1 VEIKTKLIFIF
12 LVLMVVLVSGC
23 IEEKKKIFLDQP
35 GNISSYEFEVFQD
48 SWINQTPVNTSTYY
62 LLEDHRKVQVVNIV
76 INCSKFDIYPPDTLG
91 GNSEDKPIENFVLL
105 VGPSNKIVADIN
117 TLREISRK
125 TENSSVNYNLTQE
138 ISQNLKVIHL
148 EFGEPVTGF
157 IAYTHEISGTQSF
170 GFIKPDSKFIRVVF
184 PVGYVTGNRI
194 FGIALPTPSNVTFD
208 EKGRQNLLWI
218 SSEMGK
224 REVAIQ
230 VKYYTKSAPVFFL
243 ATIVILLIGV
253 GLVLLHYSRIE
264 KELEVTRGV
273 FELEKEYE
281 KEQQRRK

>member
-1 VEIKTKLIFIF
+1 MEIKTKLIFIF

-35 GNISSYEFEVFQD
+35 GNISSYEFEIFQD

-62 LLEDHRKVQVVNIV
+62 ISEDHRKVQVVNIV

-91 GNSEDKPIENFVLL
+91 GNSGDKPIENFVLL
-105 VGPSNKIVADIN
+105 VDPSKKIVAN
-117 TLREISRK
+117 VTTLREISHK
-125 TENSSVNYNLTQE
+125 TENSSVKYTLTQE
-138 ISQNLKVIHL
+138 ISPNLKVIHL
-148 EFGEPVTGF
+148 EFEKPVTGF
-157 IAYTHEISGTQSF
+157 IAYTNKIPGTQSF
-170 GFIKPDSKFIRVVF
+170 GFIKPDSEFLRVVL
-184 PVGYVTGNRI
+184 PVGYVTGNRV
-194 FGIALPTPSNVTFD
+194 FGIALPPPSNVTFD

-218 SSEMGK
+218 SSKMGK

-230 VKYYTKSAPVFFL
+230 VKYYAKSAPIFFL
-243 ATIVILLIGV
+243 ATIVVLLIGV

-264 KELEVTRGV
+264 KELEAARGI

-281 KEQQRRK
+281 KKQQRRK

>member
-1 VEIKTKLIFIF
+1 
-12 LVLMVVLVSGC
+12 MVVLVSGC
-23 IEEKKKIFLDQP
+23 IDEKKKIFLDQP

-62 LLEDHRKVQVVNIV
+62 ISEDHRKVQVVNIV

-91 GNSEDKPIENFVLL
+91 GNSEEKPIENFVLL
-105 VGPSNKIVADIN
+105 VDFSKKIVADVN
-117 TLREISRK
+117 TLREISHK
-125 TENSSVNYNLTQE
+125 TENSSVKYTLIQE

-148 EFGEPVTGF
+148 EFEEPVTGF
-157 IAYTHEISGTQSF
+157 IAYTNEIPGTQSF
-170 GFIKPDSKFIRVVF
+170 GFIKPDSEFIRVVL
-184 PVGYVTGNRI
+184 PVGYVTGNRV

-208 EKGRQNLLWI
+208 EKGRQNLRWI
-218 SSEMGK
+218 SSKMGK

-230 VKYYTKSAPVFFL
+230 VKYYTKSAPIFFL
-243 ATIVILLIGV
+243 ATIVVLLIGV

-264 KELEVTRGV
+264 KELEAARGI

-281 KEQQRRK
+281 KKQQRKK

>member
-1 VEIKTKLIFIF
+1 MEIKSKLIFIF
-12 LVLMVVLVSGC
+12 LVLMVVLASGC

-35 GNISSYEFEVFQD
+35 GNISSYGFEVFQD

-62 LLEDHRKVQVVNIV
+62 ISEDHRKVQVINIV

-105 VGPSNKIVADIN
+105 VDPSKKTVADIN
-117 TLREISRK
+117 TLREISHK
-125 TENSSVNYNLTQE
+125 TENSSAKYTLIQE

-148 EFGEPVTGF
+148 EFEEPVTGF
-157 IAYTHEISGTQSF
+157 IAYTNTIPGTQSF
-170 GFIKPDSKFIRVVF
+170 EFIKPDSEFIRVVL
-184 PVGYVTGNRI
+184 PAGYVTGNRV
-194 FGIALPTPSNVTFD
+194 FGIALPIPSNITFD

-218 SSEMGK
+218 TSKMGK

-243 ATIVILLIGV
+243 ATIVVLLIGV
-253 GLVLLHYSRIE
+253 GLVLSHYSRIK
-264 KELEVTRGV
+264 KELEAVRGV

-281 KEQQRRK
+281 KKQQRRK

>member
-1 VEIKTKLIFIF
+1 MEIKTKLIFIF
-12 LVLMVVLVSGC
+12 LALMVVLVSGC

-62 LLEDHRKVQVVNIV
+62 ILKDHRKVQVVNIV

-105 VGPSNKIVADIN
+105 VDPSNKIVADIN
-117 TLREISRK
+117 TLREISHK
-125 TENSSVNYNLTQE
+125 TENSSVSYNLTQE

-148 EFGEPVTGF
+148 EFEEPVTGF
-157 IAYTHEISGTQSF
+157 IGYTHQISGTQSF
-170 GFIKPDSKFIRVVF
+170 GFMKPDSEFIRVVL
-184 PVGYVTGNRI
+184 PAGYVTGNRV

-218 SSEMGK
+218 SSKMGK
-224 REVAIQ
+224 REVVIQ
-230 VKYYTKSAPVFFL
+230 VKYYTNSAPVFFL

-264 KELEVTRGV
+264 KELEATKGI

-281 KEQQRRK
+281 KKQQRRK

>member
-1 VEIKTKLIFIF
+1 
-12 LVLMVVLVSGC
+12 MVVLVSGC

-62 LLEDHRKVQVVNIV
+62 ILEDNRKAQVVNIV

-105 VGPSNKIVADIN
+105 VDPSNKIVADIN
-117 TLREISRK
+117 TLREISHK
-125 TENSSVNYNLTQE
+125 TENSSVNYTLTQE

-148 EFGEPVTGF
+148 EFEEPVTGF
-157 IAYTHEISGTQSF
+157 IAYTHEIPGTQSF
-170 GFIKPDSKFIRVVF
+170 GFIKPDSEFIRVVF
-184 PVGYVTGNRI
+184 PAGYVTGNRV

-208 EKGRQNLLWI
+208 EKGRQNLRWI
-218 SSEMGK
+218 SSKMGK

-230 VKYYTKSAPVFFL
+230 VKYYTKSAPAFFL

-253 GLVLLHYSRIE
+253 GLVISHYHRIE
-264 KELEVTRGV
+264 KELEAARGI
-273 FELEKEYE
+273 FEFEKEYE
-281 KEQQRRK
+281 KKQQRKK

>member
-1 VEIKTKLIFIF
+1 MEIKTKLIFIF
-12 LVLMVVLVSGC
+12 LALMVVLVSGC

-62 LLEDHRKVQVVNIV
+62 ILKDHRKVQVVNIV

-105 VGPSNKIVADIN
+105 VDPSNKIVADIN
-117 TLREISRK
+117 TLREISHK
-125 TENSSVNYNLTQE
+125 TENSSVSYNLTQE

-218 SSEMGK
+218 SSKMGK

>member
-1 VEIKTKLIFIF
+1 MEIKTKLIFIF

-23 IEEKKKIFLDQP
+23 IDEKKKIFLDQP

-62 LLEDHRKVQVVNIV
+62 ISEDHRKVQVVNIV

-91 GNSEDKPIENFVLL
+91 GNSEEKPIENFVLL
-105 VGPSNKIVADIN
+105 VDFSKKIVADVN
-117 TLREISRK
+117 TLREISHK
-125 TENSSVNYNLTQE
+125 TENSSVKYTLIQE

-148 EFGEPVTGF
+148 EFEEPVTGF
-157 IAYTHEISGTQSF
+157 IAYTNEIPGTQSF
-170 GFIKPDSKFIRVVF
+170 GFIKPDSEFIRVVL
-184 PVGYVTGNRI
+184 PVGYVTGNRV

-208 EKGRQNLLWI
+208 EKGRQNLRWI
-218 SSEMGK
+218 SSKMGK

-230 VKYYTKSAPVFFL
+230 VKYYTKSAPIFFL
-243 ATIVILLIGV
+243 ATIVVLLIGV

-264 KELEVTRGV
+264 KELEAARGI

-281 KEQQRRK
+281 KKQQRKK